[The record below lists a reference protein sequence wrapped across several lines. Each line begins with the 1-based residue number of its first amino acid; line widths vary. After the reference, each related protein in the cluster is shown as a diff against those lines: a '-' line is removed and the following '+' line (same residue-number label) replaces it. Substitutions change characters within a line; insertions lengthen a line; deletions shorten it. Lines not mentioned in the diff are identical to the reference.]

1 MCLLITQYIEVM
13 CFTHMYMKSFEQY
26 GDKSTEY
33 KFCDGGKVIIFDNNT
48 ESN

>member
-1 MCLLITQYIEVM
+1 
-13 CFTHMYMKSFEQY
+13 MYMKSFEQY

-33 KFCDGGKVIIFDNNT
+33 KFCDGGNVIIFDNST